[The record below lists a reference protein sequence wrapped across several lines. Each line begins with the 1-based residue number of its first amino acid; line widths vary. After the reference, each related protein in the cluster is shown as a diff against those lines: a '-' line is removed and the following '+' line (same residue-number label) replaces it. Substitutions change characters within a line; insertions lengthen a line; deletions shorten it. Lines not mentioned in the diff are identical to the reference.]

1 MSPVVPN
8 LMCTYSGR
16 ISWVRSIESKLNEV
30 MSLLKIQRYFNETNQ
45 MTVQP
50 TIKFYNALSK
60 DLVLY
65 EVQQY
70 KAWFDNV
77 HYVFDMLSQPVIRR
91 NSETNRLAVNFDIT
105 ILNTIEE
112 SKKMVKL
119 HIGACHL
126 LTIVSSLYCFSI
138 IKFQYIY
145 FFSIFIDIPELGQ
158 ALINYET
165 DLRRKLGSLN
175 GLIEL
180 NNQIRLSIPIVFVN
194 IFRPQLQKIDKA
206 FKPGLS
212 QIQWLSKDFDAYIG
226 QVEKVLV
233 FPI

>member
-1 MSPVVPN
+1 MKRMSPVVPN

-119 HIGACHL
+119 HIGASHF
-126 LTIVSSLYCFSI
+126 Y
-138 IKFQYIY
+138 
-145 FFSIFIDIPELGQ
+145 
-158 ALINYET
+158 
-165 DLRRKLGSLN
+165 
-175 GLIEL
+175 
-180 NNQIRLSIPIVFVN
+180 
-194 IFRPQLQKIDKA
+194 
-206 FKPGLS
+206 
-212 QIQWLSKDFDAYIG
+212 
-226 QVEKVLV
+226 
-233 FPI
+233 